1 MKTDSFFP
9 AFSSR
14 LFRKWFGILD
24 HALYVFKAFRTQ
36 FDCHAIFVGNIERKF
51 DAGVYGL
58 FIAES
63 RIVVLNSSPYVL
75 VRRQNRIPVRWLVC
89 VLHGSRLIRSPD
101 FDIQG
106 ELKRELTLKR

>member
-51 DAGVYGL
+51 DAGVYGF

-63 RIVVLNSSPYVL
+63 RIVVLMS
-75 VRRQNRIPVRWLVC
+75 
-89 VLHGSRLIRSPD
+89 
-101 FDIQG
+101 
-106 ELKRELTLKR
+106 

>member
-9 AFSSR
+9 VFCSR

-51 DAGVYGL
+51 DAEVYGL

-63 RIVVLNSSPYVL
+63 RL

>member
-63 RIVVLNSSPYVL
+63 RIVSLCPSKTTEPYPSSVARL
-75 VRRQNRIPVRWLVC
+75 CASRIKADPIPR
-89 VLHGSRLIRSPD
+89 
-101 FDIQG
+101 F
-106 ELKRELTLKR
+106 